1 MKLKKIAS
9 LMLAGVMAVSMLA
22 GCSTAD
28 VAPTPDPDPEEPSA
42 TSYSAVMQN
51 AFESKDIMKIHFAD
65 DSNLDKALEA
75 AVGYAGY
82 DAVTNDFLHQLWE
95 NGKSVQWIGSN
106 LGGGNSSLAFDQVN
120 LKLRDAMGTKIAMQ
134 RTDDDTVRYLSPE
147 SKANAAN
154 EPAWYDKNDVNTT
167 VLYVADRG
175 MSLEAAMD
183 AIADEIATGVKGLNT
198 YYDHI
203 DTQGTTYHYEYTGSV
218 SVCSKNFDAMN
229 GIGVNFIAV
238 NIVRTIVY

>member
-9 LMLAGVMAVSMLA
+9 LALAGVMAVSLLS
-22 GCSTAD
+22 GCSTTS
-28 VAPTPDPDPEEPSA
+28 VEPTPTPDPEEPSA

-51 AFESKDIMKIHFAD
+51 AFESKDIMKIHFTD
-65 DSNLDKALEA
+65 DSNLDKALET

-95 NGKSVQWIGSN
+95 NGKSVQWIGKG
-106 LGGGNSSLAFDQVN
+106 LVGGNSSLAFDQVN
-120 LKLRDAMGTKIAMQ
+120 QKLRDAMGTKIAMQ
-134 RTDDDTVRYLSPE
+134 RTDDETVRYLSPE

-218 SVCSKNFDAMN
+218 SVCSKNFDAMH

>member
-9 LMLAGVMAVSMLA
+9 LALAGVMAVSMLA
-22 GCSTAD
+22 GCSTTS
-28 VAPTPDPDPEEPSA
+28 VEPTPTPDPEEPSA

-51 AFESKDIMKIHFAD
+51 AFESKDIMKIHFTD
-65 DSNLDKALEA
+65 DSNLDKALET

-95 NGKSVQWIGSN
+95 NGKSVQWIGKG
-106 LGGGNSSLAFDQVN
+106 LVGGNSSLAFNQVN
-120 LKLRDAMGTKIAMQ
+120 QKLRDAMGTKIAMQ
-134 RTDDDTVRYLSPE
+134 RTDDETVRLLSPE

-218 SVCSKNFDAMN
+218 SVCSKNFDAMH

>member
-9 LMLAGVMAVSMLA
+9 LALAGVMAVSMLA
-22 GCSTAD
+22 GCSTTS
-28 VAPTPDPDPEEPSA
+28 VEPTPTPDPEEPSA

-51 AFESKDIMKIHFAD
+51 AFESKDIMKIHFTD
-65 DSNLDKALEA
+65 DSDLDKALET

-106 LGGGNSSLAFDQVN
+106 FGGGYSSQAFGQVN
-120 LKLRDAMGTKIAMQ
+120 LKLRDAMDTKIAMQ
-134 RTDDDTVRYLSPE
+134 FTDDDTVRYLSPE
-147 SKANAAN
+147 SETSANQAAR
-154 EPAWYDKNDVNTT
+154 YDKNDVNTT

>member
-9 LMLAGVMAVSMLA
+9 LALAGVMAISMLA
-22 GCSTAD
+22 GCSTTS
-28 VAPTPDPDPEEPSA
+28 VEPTPTPDPEEPSA

-51 AFESKDIMKIHFAD
+51 AFESKDIMKIYFTD
-65 DSNLDKALEA
+65 DSDLDKALET

-82 DAVTNDFLHQLWE
+82 DAVTDDFLHQLWE
-95 NGKSVQWIGSN
+95 NGKSVQWIGKN
-106 LGGGNSSLAFDQVN
+106 FGGGYSSQAFGQVN

-134 RTDDDTVRYLSPE
+134 FTDDDTVRYLSPE
-147 SKANAAN
+147 SKASTNQ
-154 EPAWYDKNDVNTT
+154 PTWYDKNDVNTT
-167 VLYVADRG
+167 LLYVADRG

-183 AIADEIATGVKGLNT
+183 AIADEIAEGVKGLNT
-198 YYDHI
+198 AYDHRDNLG
-203 DTQGTTYHYEYTGSV
+203 DTYNYEYTGSV